1 MTIEEAKK
9 ALKQLKAQG
18 ETDEEILRGMYF
30 MYADGVLSLD
40 DLRTMTGLLGY
51 EFTDEFEALSENEKK
66 KPKNALKEP
75 EPPKSKKRRGLFG
88 RK

>member
-18 ETDEEILRGMYF
+18 ETDEEILRGMYL
-30 MYADGVLSLD
+30 MYSDGVLSLD

-51 EFTDEFEALSENEKK
+51 EFTDEFEALSESEKK
-66 KPKNALKEP
+66 KPKNAFK
-75 EPPKSKKRRGLFG
+75 EPPKDKKRRKLFG
-88 RK
+88 RSKK